1 MLEAT
6 GVVIAVLDM
15 ATTAFLALL
24 EVAAAF
30 LAVLALAAVKIIG
43 VMDIETEGLMMV
55 IGVITGDIDITDVA
69 LLLAI

>member
-6 GVVIAVLDM
+6 GVVTADLDM

-30 LAVLALAAVKIIG
+30 LAVLALGAVKIIG
-43 VMDIETEGLMMV
+43 VMDIETDGIMMV
-55 IGVITGDIDITDVA
+55 IGVNTGDNDIMDVE
-69 LLLAI
+69 LLLVI

>member
-6 GVVIAVLDM
+6 GVVIAALDM

-30 LAVLALAAVKIIG
+30 LALLALAAVKIIG
-43 VMDIETEGLMMV
+43 VMDIETKGLMMV
-55 IGVITGDIDITDVA
+55 IGVITEDIDILDA
-69 LLLAI
+69 ELLRVI